1 MAQPCPPN
9 TQDPVVDEE
18 DVVPDE
24 EEEDDDPDEEEEELV
39 EETLTRLL
47 MGMVAL
53 PICTSMSLVP
63 VWIPVMVPVT
73 VKDTSDVF
81 PDESMVLT
89 ATL

>member
-1 MAQPCPPN
+1 M
-9 TQDPVVDEE
+9 EE
-18 DVVPDE
+18 DVVPDAVE
-24 EEEDDDPDEEEEELV
+24 EDEDDDPDDDEEEL
-39 EETLTRLL
+39 EEEDTLTRLL

-53 PICTSMSLVP
+53 PICTCMSLVP

-73 VKDTSDVF
+73 VKDTSDVL